1 MPCHRTANDRREA
14 VSPGDG
20 AEERENRMAIV
31 AGCLILCIW
40 LVGIP
45 LLTGVIPAFFT
56 DGRKHSLAFMWT
68 SGYMISWALFQLV
81 TVPLVLLH
89 ISQGFVVVVRLYACC
104 SLALAALG
112 LFMLLRSRKRRVSLT
127 LIRGE
132 SSEAWQHRIYW
143 GIFAVLTALQ
153 LVLAVG
159 MNYRDGDDAYYVA
172 VSTLT
177 ESSNTMYQRMPYSMG
192 NTGLDLRHGLAPFP
206 VWIAFLARISGIP
219 TVSVAH
225 VAVPLALISTTYL
238 IYYQIGRQLFVK
250 KKEKLPLFLCFTAV
264 LTIFGNYSIY
274 TAENFM
280 LARSRQGKA
289 ALGSIVIPMI
299 LLLFFLILDQ
309 VEKGRKGQWMLW
321 LLLCAAVTAAC
332 LCTTLG
338 TMLTGLLLGITGVCG
353 GLVYRKPGLVI
364 KTGLCC
370 IPAAVFAVLYFMV

>member
-1 MPCHRTANDRREA
+1 
-14 VSPGDG
+14 
-20 AEERENRMAIV
+20 MAIV

-45 LLTGVIPAFFT
+45 VLTGAIPAFFT
-56 DGRKHSLAFMWT
+56 SGRRYSLAFMWT
-68 SGYMISWALFQLV
+68 SGYMISWALFQVV

-89 ISQGFVVVVRLYACC
+89 ISQGFRVVVRLFMCC

-112 LFMLLRSRKRRVSLT
+112 LLLLLRSRKKRSSLT
-127 LIRGE
+127 VVRGMEE
-132 SSEAWQHRIYW
+132 SGAVRQHRIYW
-143 GIFAVLTALQ
+143 GIFAALTALQ
-153 LVLAVG
+153 LVLAVV

-172 VSTLT
+172 VSSLT
-177 ESSNTMYQRMPYSMG
+177 ESSDTMYVLMPYSMG
-192 NTGLDLRHGLAPFP
+192 GTGLDLRHGLAPFP

-219 TVSVAH
+219 SVSVAH
-225 VAVPLALISTTYL
+225 VAVPLAMIPTTYL
-238 IYYQIGRQLFVK
+238 IYYQMGRQLFDK
-250 KKEKLPLFLCFTAV
+250 KREKLPLFLCFTAI

-299 LLLFFLILDQ
+299 ILLFFLILDW
-309 VEKGRKGQWMLW
+309 VEKGKRGQWMLW
-321 LLLCAAVTAAC
+321 FLLGAAVMSAC

-338 TMLTGLLLGITGVCG
+338 TMLTCLLLGITGLCS

-370 IPAAVFAVLYFMV
+370 IPAAVYAVLYFWV

>member
-1 MPCHRTANDRREA
+1 
-14 VSPGDG
+14 
-20 AEERENRMAIV
+20 MAIA

-45 LLTGVIPAFFT
+45 LLTGAIPAFFT

-81 TVPLVLLH
+81 TVPVVLLH
-89 ISQGFVVVVRLYACC
+89 IPQGFVIVVRLFAGC

-112 LFMLLRSRKRRVSLT
+112 LFMLLRSRKKSISLT
-127 LIRGE
+127 LIRGAN
-132 SSEAWQHRIYW
+132 SGARQHRIYW

-153 LVLAVG
+153 LVLAVV

-177 ESSNTMYQRMPYSMG
+177 ERSNTMYELMPYSMG
-192 NTGLDLRHGLAPFP
+192 GTGLDLRHGLAPFP
-206 VWIAFLARISGIP
+206 IWIAFLARISGIP

-238 IYYQIGRQLFVK
+238 IYYQIGRQFFDK
-250 KKEKLPLFLCFTAV
+250 KREKLPLFLCFTAI

-280 LARSRQGKA
+280 LARSRQGKS

-299 LLLFFLILDQ
+299 ILLFFLILDR
-309 VEKGRKGQWMLW
+309 VEKGQKNQWMLW
-321 LLLCAAVTAAC
+321 LLLGTAVMAAC

-338 TMLTGLLLGITGVCG
+338 TMLTCLLLGITGVCS
-353 GLVYRKPGLVI
+353 GLVYKKPGLVI

-370 IPAAVFAVLYFMV
+370 IPAAVYAVLYFMV